1 MVVIVTYARLFS
13 QFGNLSTDLQ
23 KYFGK
28 NLKIRESGNLLSYG
42 EGVGAGLGDT

>member
-1 MVVIVTYARLFS
+1 MLFS

-28 NLKIRESGNLLSYG
+28 ILKKRESGNLLSYG
-42 EGVGAGLGDT
+42 EGAGLGDT